1 MSPQSAR
8 ECETPGLRRRNH
20 DDKSVPRVA
29 GGGGAVIVN
38 PGNIGAEAQAN
49 QWTFS
54 LTAEMAA
61 VVTVADVEA

>member
-1 MSPQSAR
+1 M
-8 ECETPGLRRRNH
+8 
-20 DDKSVPRVA
+20 
-29 GGGGAVIVN
+29 IVN